1 MIFTPS
7 VNIYVGTNRISVAK
21 ITQNIGGSHQ
31 LADFAEVSIK
41 KIENTDSFAQFDAL
55 NLGEA
60 LKAAVQKI
68 PVKGKKV
75 FVALSGADTLI
86 RFFQMP
92 VLPKSER
99 RQSAYFEAQKYLPS
113 DIRDLYHNAEIS
125 AVRKEKQMSVVFYAA
140 RKAIVDH
147 LLSFLYR
154 EGALS
159 VSVEPAAFPLIRTY
173 RFSGGGA
180 KLSDTLAL
188 VDLQEEGA
196 ADILLAREGMI
207 LLQRDF
213 VLPVANEGQPDY
225 PSLRTEIQLS
235 LDYFAK
241 NYKNETVEKFVFFI
255 SPKVEFPELLKNI
268 KADFDLPIETP
279 VPGTRLK
286 GFPNLGPALA
296 VLLGLALRKTR
307 LKRTAKTANL
317 AAGEAL
323 KNEQTPASTA
333 AFKRCLSYEALGLG
347 AVFLVI
353 HGLLFSSLGTQKKE
367 LQAQTAALPK
377 PAILA
382 GLELSDES
390 IQTAQTELLQK
401 QKTLAVLFGQK
412 VYVTQKMGEVARMIH
427 DNIYLTALAYSDA
440 EAPNDQRVFSLML
453 EGQMFAAESED
464 GLQNLNRWVAELRK
478 SPGLMNGLDDI
489 KISSA
494 QKTRVKTEATMTFSL
509 EGTNRHA

>member
-159 VSVEPAAFPLIRTY
+159 VSV
-173 RFSGGGA
+173 
-180 KLSDTLAL
+180 
-188 VDLQEEGA
+188 
-196 ADILLAREGMI
+196 
-207 LLQRDF
+207 
-213 VLPVANEGQPDY
+213 
-225 PSLRTEIQLS
+225 
-235 LDYFAK
+235 
-241 NYKNETVEKFVFFI
+241 
-255 SPKVEFPELLKNI
+255 
-268 KADFDLPIETP
+268 
-279 VPGTRLK
+279 
-286 GFPNLGPALA
+286 A
-296 VLLGLALRKTR
+296 V
-307 LKRTAKTANL
+307 
-317 AAGEAL
+317 
-323 KNEQTPASTA
+323 
-333 AFKRCLSYEALGLG
+333 
-347 AVFLVI
+347 
-353 HGLLFSSLGTQKKE
+353 SSW
-367 LQAQTAALPK
+367 
-377 PAILA
+377 
-382 GLELSDES
+382 
-390 IQTAQTELLQK
+390 
-401 QKTLAVLFGQK
+401 
-412 VYVTQKMGEVARMIH
+412 R
-427 DNIYLTALAYSDA
+427 
-440 EAPNDQRVFSLML
+440 
-453 EGQMFAAESED
+453 
-464 GLQNLNRWVAELRK
+464 
-478 SPGLMNGLDDI
+478 
-489 KISSA
+489 
-494 QKTRVKTEATMTFSL
+494 
-509 EGTNRHA
+509 

>member
-1 MIFTPS
+1 M
-7 VNIYVGTNRISVAK
+7 
-21 ITQNIGGSHQ
+21 
-31 LADFAEVSIK
+31 
-41 KIENTDSFAQFDAL
+41 
-55 NLGEA
+55 
-60 LKAAVQKI
+60 
-68 PVKGKKV
+68 
-75 FVALSGADTLI
+75 
-86 RFFQMP
+86 
-92 VLPKSER
+92 
-99 RQSAYFEAQKYLPS
+99 
-113 DIRDLYHNAEIS
+113 
-125 AVRKEKQMSVVFYAA
+125 
-140 RKAIVDH
+140 
-147 LLSFLYR
+147 
-154 EGALS
+154 
-159 VSVEPAAFPLIRTY
+159 
-173 RFSGGGA
+173 
-180 KLSDTLAL
+180 
-188 VDLQEEGA
+188 
-196 ADILLAREGMI
+196 
-207 LLQRDF
+207 
-213 VLPVANEGQPDY
+213 
-225 PSLRTEIQLS
+225 
-235 LDYFAK
+235 
-241 NYKNETVEKFVFFI
+241 
-255 SPKVEFPELLKNI
+255 
-268 KADFDLPIETP
+268 
-279 VPGTRLK
+279 
-286 GFPNLGPALA
+286 
-296 VLLGLALRKTR
+296 
-307 LKRTAKTANL
+307 
-317 AAGEAL
+317 
-323 KNEQTPASTA
+323 
-333 AFKRCLSYEALGLG
+333 GLG